1 VRQETNLLAEQMLE
15 GHFHDVEQRTG
26 LGDDS
31 CISAGCP
38 NHALLGI
45 KFCARCAAKMQP
57 FHPDA
62 AAHGAGLTRFLGSY
76 TQN

>member
-1 VRQETNLLAEQMLE
+1 
-15 GHFHDVEQRTG
+15 
-26 LGDDS
+26 
-31 CISAGCP
+31 
-38 NHALLGI
+38 
-45 KFCARCAAKMQP
+45 MQP